1 MLFGKRKV
9 MHMFCNQCRSSI
21 PDGSRY
27 CNFCGACQQG
37 RTSSGKSWLK
47 GLVVVAAV
55 LLAFRMGNTFS
66 SFNADTSETG
76 KQPFVAQDQQ
86 KISQEISLQTIPTTW
101 SAEPRQLGDG
111 GYCWVLETVTPVNQC
126 RQVTLTLEAEGNYG
140 ATTQGNWEVQF
151 RIGGQW
157 KKIQTVYYSGSGEES
172 FTICF
177 SPSATFDAVCAFP
190 TQRGNYSYQSSM
202 ALSDAYCD

>member
-1 MLFGKRKV
+1 MY
-9 MHMFCNQCRSSI
+9 MFCNQCRSSI

-126 RQVTLTLEAEGNYG
+126 RQVTLTLEAEGNHG

-151 RIGGQW
+151 RIGGQ
-157 KKIQTVYYSGSGEES
+157 
-172 FTICF
+172 
-177 SPSATFDAVCAFP
+177 
-190 TQRGNYSYQSSM
+190 
-202 ALSDAYCD
+202 